1 MAKILIGE
9 CKQEVSTFN
18 PVPSSYDDFEVGWGQ
33 AIIDFHRG
41 LNSEIA
47 GALDIFEAAGSV
59 TLVPTYS
66 ARARTSGG
74 TLAQAAFERIRREFG
89 EAVRQA
95 VDEAGQIDGVYL
107 SLHGA
112 MSAAGEDDPEGLLM
126 ADVREI
132 VGEDVPLVISLDLH
146 GIVTDRMLTHA
157 DAVVAFH
164 TYPHIDFATTGERAA
179 RLLLRI
185 MAGEVR
191 PVMAFVPIPAL
202 VRGNELITAT
212 GEFGRM
218 IRHAQEIEASP
229 GGLSAAMFIGNPFT
243 DVTNLRSDS
252 LVVTDGDPARA
263 ELEALQMASDFWA
276 VHEKL
281 QAPLITLGDAVAQAN
296 TIEQAGEGTV
306 ILVDAADATSSGASG
321 DSNLIVKGLIDG
333 GFRGRVLAPVV
344 DAPAVQKAMQVG
356 IGATVEV
363 TVGGALDPQR
373 FPPLP
378 IKAHVHMLSEGR
390 YVSESNGAIWE
401 SGPTAVL
408 VADNVTWVVISQPVS
423 LYDRSLFYAHG
434 QDPKH
439 FDAVIVKSPHCQY
452 HMFDEWAAA
461 TINVDVPG
469 ATSANL
475 PTLGHTVCGR
485 PIFPLDEVSDYTPQA
500 KIYRRD

>member
-1 MAKILIGE
+1 MATILIGE
-9 CKQEVSTFN
+9 CKQEVSSFN
-18 PVPSSYDDFEVGWGQ
+18 PVPSSYDDFEISRGK
-33 AIIDFHRG
+33 AIIDYHRG

-47 GALDIFEAAGSV
+47 GALGVFEAAGSV
-59 TLVPTYS
+59 TLAPSYS

-74 TLAQAAFERIRREFG
+74 TLAQPDFARIRFEFG
-89 EAVRQA
+89 EAVRA
-95 VDEAGQIDGVYL
+95 AIEEAGSLDGVYL

-112 MSAAGEDDPEGLLM
+112 MSAASEDDPEGLLM
-126 ADVREI
+126 ADLRAI
-132 VGEDVPLVISLDLH
+132 VGEDVPVVISLDLH

-157 DAVVAFH
+157 DAVVVYH
-164 TYPHIDFATTGERAA
+164 TYPHVDFATTGERAA

-185 MAGEVR
+185 MAGDVR
-191 PVMAFVPIPAL
+191 PVTAFVPIPAL

-218 IRHAQEIEASP
+218 IRHAQAIEAGP
-229 GGLSAAMFIGNPFT
+229 GGLSAGMFIGNPFT
-243 DVTNLRSDS
+243 DVTNLRSNS
-252 LVVTDGDPARA
+252 LVVTDDDPARA
-263 ELEALQMASDFWA
+263 EREALQMASDFWA
-276 VHEKL
+276 VREKL
-281 QAPLITLGDAVAQAN
+281 QAPLIKLDDAVAQAN
-296 TIEQAGEGTV
+296 AIHQAGDGTV

-321 DSNLIVKGLIDG
+321 DSNLIVRGLLEG
-333 GFRGRVLAPVV
+333 GYRGRVLAPVV
-344 DAPAVQKAMQVG
+344 DAPAVEKAMQAG

-378 IKAHVHMLSEGR
+378 ITAHVHLLSEGR
-390 YVSESNGAIWE
+390 FISESNGAIWE

-408 VADNVTWVVISQPVS
+408 VADTVTWVVISRPVS

-439 FDAVIVKSPHCQY
+439 FGAVIVKSPHCQY

-475 PTLGHTVCGR
+475 PTLGHTICAR
-485 PIFPLDEVSDYTPQA
+485 PIFPLDEVGAYTPKA
-500 KIYRRD
+500 KIYRRG